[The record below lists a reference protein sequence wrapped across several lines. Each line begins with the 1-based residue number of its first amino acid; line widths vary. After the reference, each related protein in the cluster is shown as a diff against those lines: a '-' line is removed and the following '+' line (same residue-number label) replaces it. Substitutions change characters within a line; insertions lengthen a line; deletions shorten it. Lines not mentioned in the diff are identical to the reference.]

1 MAPTRLLTW
10 LALLAGAPLT
20 LAAQA
25 PDSARATS
33 HPIRA
38 WQVGAALGGIAVVSL
53 ADRSLRDY
61 VLDHR
66 TSGEIDLATKW
77 QKWGEGA
84 IPAAITVGALGTGLI
99 LHKPAITRTGE
110 RLVTSFAVATV
121 IGWGLKTSVSR
132 YRPSETTDP
141 YVFSPFGKHTAFPSG
156 HTYSA
161 FVVSTTL
168 ADAIHNR
175 WVDAGLYTL
184 AAGTGVSRVVGN
196 HHWGSDVVAGGLLGL
211 TVAKVVDGKW
221 TIFGLHSP
229 EFLTGPAGAG
239 LRWTADI
246 PALRGGAGPR

>member
-1 MAPTRLLTW
+1 MTPTRILTS
-10 LALLAGAPLT
+10 LALLAAAPST

-25 PDSARATS
+25 SDSAHVGPHA
-33 HPIRA
+33 IRA
-38 WQVGAALGGIAVVSL
+38 WQVGAALGGIALVSL
-53 ADRSLRDY
+53 ADRSLRTY

-66 TSGEIDLATKW
+66 TQGERDLATNW
-77 QKWGEGA
+77 QQWGEGA

-99 LHKPAITRTGE
+99 LHKPEVTRTGE

-121 IGWGLKTSVSR
+121 IGWGLKTSISR

-141 YVFSPFGKHTAFPSG
+141 YVFAPFGTHTAFPSG
-156 HTYSA
+156 HTYAA

-168 ADAIHNR
+168 ADAIHQR
-175 WVDAGLYTL
+175 WVDVGLYTL
-184 AAGTGVSRVVGN
+184 AAGTGVSRVIGN

-229 EFLTGPAGAG
+229 EFLTGPTGAG
-239 LRWTADI
+239 LQWTVDI
-246 PALRGGAGPR
+246 PALRGGEVPR